1 MTLLIL
7 SAIKYGENANLGRFC
22 ADLKPVDSLTKGE
35 MPQAWQEVFV
45 DEPAH
50 WGHSQSFR
58 VGNHGVNSSC
68 RVVGS
73 LVSGASWSSL
83 GARVF
88 YKSFNEICDGDR
100 CAGGARAGAAVG

>member
-22 ADLKPVDSLTKGE
+22 ADLKPVDRLTKGE
-35 MPQAWQEVFV
+35 MPQAWQEVVV
-45 DEPAH
+45 DGPAH
-50 WGHSQSFR
+50 WGHCQSFR

-73 LVSGASWSSL
+73 LVSGVSKVL
-83 GARVF
+83 IGLTE
-88 YKSFNEICDGDR
+88 KGLDEGEIAFGS
-100 CAGGARAGAAVG
+100 GGEHHGP